1 MKQENCWIKKQNKGG
16 HQKISGKYYGNPAGK
31 EMLKR
36 LQKKIYWMIQLA
48 KALDFLDMSYD
59 LIYGADRKEEK

>member
-1 MKQENCWIKKQNKGG
+1 
-16 HQKISGKYYGNPAGK
+16 
-31 EMLKR
+31 MLKR

-59 LIYGADRKEEK
+59 LIDGADRKEEK